1 MKQNAKFGLLL
12 LAASVLGSAT
22 TLFATS
28 ALQKGGELGF
38 DDNYVATNADNQQPN
53 GFVRTAGRMPAIET
67 DFTKAAE
74 STINSVVSI
83 KSYAAPK
90 RQQMQGGMFDPFEFF
105 FGPNSGMQ
113 SNPRRQQ
120 PKTENKEEDLQPLGL
135 GSGVI
140 ITADGY
146 IVTNNHVIDGAE
158 KLEVTLN
165 DNSKYNA
172 KVIGTDPSTDLA
184 LLKVEAKN
192 LQAITFGDSDA
203 LKVGEWVLAVGNP
216 FGFTST
222 VTAGIVSAKARSVN
236 VGSNRNSGKVD
247 IESFIQTDVAVN
259 SGNSGGALVNTDGQL
274 VGINSMIY
282 SQTGSYAGIS
292 FAIPVSIVSKVVND
306 IKQFG
311 SVQRAVL
318 GISYLELDADLAK
331 EHDITATKE
340 GIYVAEVS
348 DRSSAMQAGLKVG
361 DVIVKVNN
369 ATVKNSG
376 QMKEEMSKMRPGDK
390 INISYY
396 RNNKLCTTTA
406 TLRNNQGTTSV
417 TKTNDLMSLG
427 CAFKTL
433 TAAKKEELGVSYGVE
448 VVGLKDGK
456 FQNQGV
462 KNHFI
467 ILEIN
472 NVPVKNVDDVEAIYS
487 KIMQSSDSDKVMF
500 LTGIYPTGKRAY
512 YAVDLSE

>member
-28 ALQKGGELGF
+28 ALTKSEGLGF
-38 DDNYVATNADNQQPN
+38 DDNYVATNANNQQSS
-53 GFVRTAGRMPAIET
+53 GFIRTAGRMPAVET

-83 KSYAAPK
+83 KSYTAPK

-105 FGPNSGMQ
+105 FGPNSGIQ
-113 SNPRRQQ
+113 STPRRQQ
-120 PKTENKEEDLQPLGL
+120 PKTEKEEDLQPLGL

-140 ITADGY
+140 ITSDGY

-259 SGNSGGALVNTDGQL
+259 SGNSGGALVNTNGQL

-331 EHDITATKE
+331 EHNITATKE

-348 DRSSAMQAGLKVG
+348 DRSSAIEAGLKVG

-390 INISYY
+390 VSIAYY
-396 RNNKLCTTTA
+396 RANKLCTTTA
-406 TLRNNQGTTSV
+406 TLKNNQGTTSV
-417 TKTNDLMSLG
+417 TKTNDFMSLG
-427 CAFKTL
+427 CVFKTL
-433 TAAKKEELGVSYGVE
+433 SAAKKEELGISYGVE
-448 VVGLKDGK
+448 VVGLKEGK
-456 FQNQGV
+456 FQTEGI

-472 NVPVKNVDDVEAIYS
+472 NVPVKNVDDVEAIYT

-500 LTGIYPTGKRAY
+500 VTGIYPTGKRAY

>member
-1 MKQNAKFGLLL
+1 MKQNTKFGLLL

-22 TLFATS
+22 TLFATQALTKSGKS
-28 ALQKGGELGF
+28 AFNDQLI
-38 DDNYVATNADNQQPN
+38 TADNSQAN
-53 GFVRTAGRMPAIET
+53 GNFIRTAARVPAVET

-83 KSYAAPK
+83 KSYATPK

-105 FGPNSGMQ
+105 FGPNSGLGN
-113 SNPRRQQ
+113 STPRRQQ
-120 PKTENKEEDLQPLGL
+120 QQDDNKEENMQPLGL

-172 KVIGTDPSTDLA
+172 KIVGTDPSTDLA
-184 LLKVEAKN
+184 LLKVEATD

-222 VTAGIVSAKARSVN
+222 VTAGIVSAKARSVS
-236 VGSNRNSGKVD
+236 VGNNRNSGKVD

-259 SGNSGGALVNTDGQL
+259 QGNSGGALVNTNGQL

-292 FAIPVSIVSKVVND
+292 FAIPVSIVSKVIND

-318 GISYLELDADLAK
+318 GISYRELDADLAK
-331 EHDITATKE
+331 ENNITATKE
-340 GIYVAEVS
+340 GIYVAEVT
-348 DRSSAMQAGLKVG
+348 DRGAAMEAGIKEG

-390 INISYY
+390 VTLSYY

-406 TLRNNQGTTSV
+406 TLKNNQGTTSV
-417 TKTNDLMSLG
+417 TKTNDFMSLG
-427 CAFKTL
+427 CAFKVL
-433 TAAKKEELGVSYGVE
+433 SPEKKKELHITSGVQVMGI
-448 VVGLKDGK
+448 KDGK
-456 FQNQGV
+456 FKDAGV
-462 KNHFI
+462 KNGFVI
-467 ILEIN
+467 IEIN
-472 NVPVKNVDDVEAIYS
+472 NSRVNNVDDVESIYNS
-487 KIMQSSDSDKVMF
+487 IMQSSDSDKVMF
-500 LTGIYPTGKRAY
+500 VTGIYPTGRRAY

>member
-1 MKQNAKFGLLL
+1 MKQNTKFGLLL
-12 LAASVLGSAT
+12 LGASVLGSAT

-28 ALQKGGELGF
+28 ALSKNGESAF
-38 DDNYVATNADNQQPN
+38 DDNYVTATGNQN
-53 GFVRTAGRMPAIET
+53 SNNFIRTANRVASVQT

-105 FGPNSGMQ
+105 FGPNLGYGTT
-113 SNPRRQQ
+113 PRRQQ
-120 PKTENKEEDLQPLGL
+120 QQQESKEEEMQPLGL

-140 ITADGY
+140 ITSDGY
-146 IVTNNHVIDGAE
+146 IVTNNHVIEGAE

-172 KVIGTDPSTDLA
+172 KIIGSDPSTDLA

-192 LQAITFGDSDA
+192 LQAITFGDSDD

-236 VGSNRNSGKVD
+236 VGGNRNNGKVD

-292 FAIPVSIVSKVVND
+292 FAIPVSIVSKVVSD
-306 IKQFG
+306 IKQYG

-318 GISYLELDADLAK
+318 GVSFQELDADLAK
-331 EHDITATKE
+331 EHDITVTKE
-340 GIYVAEVS
+340 GIYVSKVS
-348 DRSSAMQAGLKVG
+348 DRSSAMEAGIKEG

-369 ATVKNSG
+369 ASVKNSG
-376 QMKEEMSKMRPGDK
+376 QMKEELSKLRPGDK
-390 INISYY
+390 ITITYY
-396 RNNKLCTTTA
+396 RNNKLCTATT
-406 TLRNNQGTTSV
+406 TLKNSQGTTTV
-417 TKTNDLMSLG
+417 TKTNDFMSLG
-427 CAFKTL
+427 CAFKAL
-433 TAAKKEELGVSYGVE
+433 NSAKKEDLGVSYGLE

-456 FQNQGV
+456 FKSAGIRNG
-462 KNHFI
+462 FI
-467 ILEIN
+467 VLEIN
-472 NVPVKNVDDVEAIYS
+472 NSPVKSVDDVETIYS
-487 KIMQSSDSDKVMF
+487 AIMQSSDSDKVMF
-500 LTGIYPTGKRAY
+500 VTGLYPTGKRAY
-512 YAVDLSE
+512 YAVDLSD

>member
-28 ALQKGGELGF
+28 ALTKSEGLGF
-38 DDNYVATNADNQQPN
+38 DDNYVATNANNQQSS
-53 GFVRTAGRMPAIET
+53 GFIRTAGRMPAVET

-113 SNPRRQQ
+113 STPRRQQ
-120 PKTENKEEDLQPLGL
+120 PKTEKEEDLQPLGL

-140 ITADGY
+140 ITSDGY

-247 IESFIQTDVAVN
+247 IESFIQTDVAV
-259 SGNSGGALVNTDGQL
+259 
-274 VGINSMIY
+274 
-282 SQTGSYAGIS
+282 
-292 FAIPVSIVSKVVND
+292 PRIV
-306 IKQFG
+306 
-311 SVQRAVL
+311 R
-318 GISYLELDADLAK
+318 
-331 EHDITATKE
+331 
-340 GIYVAEVS
+340 
-348 DRSSAMQAGLKVG
+348 
-361 DVIVKVNN
+361 
-369 ATVKNSG
+369 
-376 QMKEEMSKMRPGDK
+376 
-390 INISYY
+390 
-396 RNNKLCTTTA
+396 
-406 TLRNNQGTTSV
+406 
-417 TKTNDLMSLG
+417 
-427 CAFKTL
+427 
-433 TAAKKEELGVSYGVE
+433 
-448 VVGLKDGK
+448 
-456 FQNQGV
+456 
-462 KNHFI
+462 
-467 ILEIN
+467 
-472 NVPVKNVDDVEAIYS
+472 
-487 KIMQSSDSDKVMF
+487 
-500 LTGIYPTGKRAY
+500 
-512 YAVDLSE
+512 

>member
-1 MKQNAKFGLLL
+1 MKQNTKFGLLL
-12 LAASVLGSAT
+12 LAASVLGSAS

-28 ALQKGGELGF
+28 ALSKSGESAF
-38 DDNYVATNADNQQPN
+38 DDNYVAANNTNKNN
-53 GFVRTAGRMPAIET
+53 MGFIRTAGRTPSVQT
-67 DFTKAAE
+67 DFTQAAE

-90 RQQMQGGMFDPFEFF
+90 RQQMQSGMFDPFEFF
-105 FGPNSGMQ
+105 FGPGSGYGNS
-113 SNPRRQQ
+113 PRRQQ
-120 PKTENKEEDLQPLGL
+120 QQQDNKEEELQPLGL

-146 IVTNNHVIDGAE
+146 IVTNNHVIEGAQ

-172 KVIGTDPSTDLA
+172 KIIGSDPSTDLA

-247 IESFIQTDVAVN
+247 IESFIQTDAAVN

-311 SVQRAVL
+311 TVQRAVL
-318 GISYLELDADLAK
+318 GVSFQELDADLAK
-331 EHDITATKE
+331 EHNITATKE
-340 GIYVAEVS
+340 GLYVAKVS
-348 DRSSAMQAGLKVG
+348 DRSSAIEAGLKEG
-361 DVIVKVNN
+361 DVIVKINGN
-369 ATVKNSG
+369 QVKNSG
-376 QMKEEMSKMRPGDK
+376 QMKEEMNKMRPGDK
-390 INISYY
+390 ITIAYY
-396 RNNKLCTTTA
+396 RDNKLRTTTA
-406 TLRNNQGTTSV
+406 TLKNNQGTTPA
-417 TKTNDLMSLG
+417 TKSNDFMSLG
-427 CAFKTL
+427 CAFKAL
-433 TAAKKEELGVSYGVE
+433 SSAKKEDLGISYGLE
-448 VVGLKDGK
+448 VVGIKDGK
-456 FQNQGV
+456 FKSAGIRNG
-462 KNHFI
+462 FI
-467 ILEIN
+467 VLEIN
-472 NVPVKNVDDVEAIYS
+472 NSPVKAVDEVESIYS
-487 KIMQSSDSDKVMF
+487 AIMQSDDSDKVMF
-500 LTGIYPTGKRAY
+500 VTGIYPTGKRAY
-512 YAVDLSE
+512 YAVDLSD